1 MNDSSNPS
9 GQGSPRRQMVGRAR
23 ELDVFRAA
31 FTRLLDGRRQVVLI
45 SGEPGI
51 GKTRCAEALADL
63 AEDQGALVLW
73 GRCREESGAPPYW
86 PWVQILRAYVDA
98 SSLDEVRLNL
108 GAAANDV
115 AALVPELLQ
124 TPHRELAAPGTIG
137 DASSARFRT
146 FDAIGQFLLKATQQV
161 PLAVVLDNIHWA
173 DEASLSLLEFLTQEL
188 THSRLLLVGTYRDAD
203 IAKRTLLKSTLGGVT
218 RESDVERVHLSG
230 LSQSAIGAL
239 ASNMCGRTLPLS
251 VIQTIY
257 QRTDGNPLFVIEL
270 IKVLNEDSAGTGITV
285 IPARIPAGVRETI
298 ARRLLSLPA
307 TCTDL
312 LEIAAVFGRQ
322 FTAAEIAVASEVT
335 LHDVLSGLEPA
346 VESGLVDASTE
357 VAGNYQFTHALI
369 RETIYEDI
377 GTSRRLRIHARA
389 ADALVTVY
397 SAHLEPALTRI
408 AYHYHAAGVLGDPDK
423 AVAYALRA
431 ADKAVL
437 LCAYEDA
444 LLHYDHAI
452 EALERCG
459 KAHDERLARTY
470 ILKATALKELGYIQR
485 SMDVLLEAVNLT
497 RALGNHAELLVDALE
512 LLAFLTRHV
521 PQDHLVPLLE
531 HALTLLPRADSAA
544 RAKALA
550 VRAFSCRTFTDKAR
564 LQLQVDEAMQM
575 ARRSCD
581 AAARCACCQFAVMA
595 LRGNPETLKRRLEL
609 GDEYIAVARAT
620 GSDDL
625 LADAYHWQALNHLEC
640 GQLDELEAVLEHYAS
655 LSAARYGLHQYHTGG
670 YRVTLALLRGE
681 WTDLEARIETLLEL
695 GTKTRR
701 GDADGVYGA
710 QMFALQR
717 DLGRLPA
724 LALQIQQ
731 VVATLG
737 QRVWQPGLML
747 MCAETGMLEEARRM
761 FAEIAEQD
769 FGGVC
774 RDDMYVTCLVFC
786 AETCCALA
794 DAERAVMLYELLRP
808 YAGQTANHPTAVCF
822 GAVDLYLAMLAAT
835 ANLHEAALEH
845 FDRAISFNRAL
856 RAWPWLARS
865 LFRHGVFLLA
875 GRTDAECVRGRQQLR
890 EAEQLARRLGMT
902 RLIAEID
909 DALDVKG
916 ADVSFPDDLT
926 AREVDVLRLIA
937 MGRTNKDVS
946 LVLSISLNTVAT
958 HVRSILNKT
967 QCANRTEAAA
977 YAIRHRLQAA
987 ESASA
992 TASSTGENHGAIHD

>member
-1 MNDSSNPS
+1 
-9 GQGSPRRQMVGRAR
+9 MVGRGR

-31 FTRLLDGRRQVVLI
+31 FTRLLEGRRQVVLI

-51 GKTRCAEALADL
+51 GKTRCAEAIADL

-73 GRCREESGAPPYW
+73 GRCREEAGAPPYW

-124 TPHRELAAPGTIG
+124 TPHRELTAPGTIG

-146 FDAIGQFLLKATQQV
+146 FDAIGQFLFKATQQV

-173 DEASLSLLEFLTQEL
+173 DEVSLSLLEFLTQEL

-203 IAKRTLLKSTLGGVT
+203 IAKRTLLRSTLGSLT
-218 RESDVERVHLSG
+218 CESDVERVHLSG
-230 LSQSAIGAL
+230 LSQADIGAL
-239 ASNMCGRTLPLS
+239 ASNMCRRPLGES
-251 VIQTIY
+251 AIQAIY

-270 IKVLNEDSAGTGITV
+270 IKVLIEDSAGAAITV
-285 IPARIPAGVRETI
+285 VPARIPAGVRETI
-298 ARRLLSLPA
+298 AHRLLSLPG

-346 VESGLVDASTE
+346 VESGLVDASAE
-357 VAGNYQFTHALI
+357 APGNYQFTHALI

-377 GTSRRLRIHARA
+377 GTSRRLRTHARA

-408 AYHYHAAGVLGDPDK
+408 AYHYHAAALLGDPDK
-423 AVAYALRA
+423 TVAYALRA

-437 LCAYEDA
+437 LGAYEDA
-444 LLHYDHAI
+444 VLHYDRAI
-452 EALERCG
+452 ESLQLRG
-459 KAHDERLARTY
+459 ISHDERLARTC
-470 ILKATALKELGYIQR
+470 ILKAAALKELGQVQR
-485 SMDVLLEAVNLT
+485 SIEVLLEAVNLT
-497 RALGNHAELLVDALE
+497 RALANHAELLVDALE
-512 LLAFLTRHV
+512 LLGYLTSHV
-521 PQDHLVPLLE
+521 PQEHLMSLLE
-531 HALTLLPRADSAA
+531 HALTLLPRAESAA
-544 RAKALA
+544 RAKVLA
-550 VRAFSCRTFTDKAR
+550 IRVFACRTVTDKAR
-564 LQLQVDEAMQM
+564 LQLQVDEALQM
-575 ARRSCD
+575 ARRYCD
-581 AAARCACCQFAVMA
+581 AAARCSCYRFAVLA

-620 GSDDL
+620 GSADL
-625 LADAYHWQALNHLEC
+625 LADACHWQALNYLEC
-640 GQLDELEAVLEHYAS
+640 GQLQELDALLEHYAN
-655 LSAARYGLHQYHTGG
+655 LRAARYGLHQYHIGA

-681 WTDLEARIETLLEL
+681 WTDLEGRIEELLEL
-695 GTKTRR
+695 GSKTRPE
-701 GDADGVYGA
+701 DVDGVYGA

-724 LALQIQQ
+724 LALQIKQ
-731 VVATLG
+731 VAATLG
-737 QRVWQPGLML
+737 QRVWEPGLML
-747 MCAETGMLEEARRM
+747 MCAETGMLEEARGM
-761 FAEIAEQD
+761 FAEIAKQN
-769 FGGVC
+769 FSGVC

-786 AETCCALA
+786 AETCCVLA

-822 GAVDLYLAMLAAT
+822 GAADLYLAMLAAIT
-835 ANLHEAALEH
+835 NRRELALEH
-845 FDRAISFNRAL
+845 FDRAISFNRSM

-875 GRTDAECVRGRQQLR
+875 GGTDAECVRGRQQLR

-909 DALDVKG
+909 DALEVRG

-926 AREVDVLRLIA
+926 AREVEVLRLIA

-977 YAIRHRLQAA
+977 YANRHGLQAA
-987 ESASA
+987 EAASVTVSAK
-992 TASSTGENHGAIHD
+992 GEKHGAIYD

>member
-1 MNDSSNPS
+1 
-9 GQGSPRRQMVGRAR
+9 MVGRVR
-23 ELDVFRAA
+23 ELDVFRAT
-31 FTRLLDGRRQVVLI
+31 FTRLLDGRRQVLLI

-63 AEDQGALVLW
+63 AEDRGALVLW

-108 GAAANDV
+108 GTAANDV
-115 AALVPELLQ
+115 AALVPELLH
-124 TPHRELAAPGTIG
+124 TPHRALAAPGTIG
-137 DASSARFRT
+137 DASAARFRT

-173 DEASLSLLEFLTQEL
+173 DELSLSLLEFLTQEL
-188 THSRLLLVGTYRDAD
+188 THSRLLLVATYRDAD
-203 IAKRTLLKSTLGGVT
+203 IAKRTLLRSTLGGLT

-230 LSQSAIGAL
+230 LSQAAIGTL
-239 ASNMCGRTLPLS
+239 AGNMCGRTLTESL
-251 VIQTIY
+251 IQTIY
-257 QRTDGNPLFVIEL
+257 QRTDGNPLFAIEL
-270 IKVLNEDSAGTGITV
+270 IKVLIEDSAGAAITV
-285 IPARIPAGVRETI
+285 VPARIPAGVRETI
-298 ARRLLSLPA
+298 ARRLVSLPA
-307 TCTDL
+307 SCTGL

-322 FTAAEIAVASEVT
+322 FTAAEIAVASEGT
-335 LHDVLSGLEPA
+335 LPDVLSGLEPA
-346 VESGLVDASTE
+346 VESGLVDASAE

-377 GTSRRLRIHARA
+377 STSRRLRVHARA

-444 LLHYDHAI
+444 LLHYDRAI
-452 EALERCG
+452 ETLERG
-459 KAHDERLARTY
+459 GIAHDERLARTY
-470 ILKATALKELGYIQR
+470 VLKAAALKELGQVQR
-485 SMDVLLEAVNLT
+485 AMDVILEAVNRT
-497 RALGNHAELLVDALE
+497 RALGKHPELLVDALE
-512 LLAFLTRHV
+512 LLAFVTRHV
-521 PQDHLVPLLE
+521 EQDQLIPLLE
-531 HALTLLPRADSAA
+531 HALALLPAEDSSA

-550 VRAFSCRTFTDKAR
+550 IRAFSCRTFTNKAQ

-575 ARRSCD
+575 ARRNCD
-581 AAARCACCQFAVMA
+581 APARCACCQFAVMA
-595 LRGNPETLKRRLEL
+595 LRCNPETLKRRLEL
-609 GDEYIAVARAT
+609 GDEYIAVARTT
-620 GSDDL
+620 GSADL
-625 LADAYHWQALNHLEC
+625 LADACYWQALNHLES
-640 GQLDELEAVLEHYAS
+640 GRLEELEALLEHYAS
-655 LSAARYGLHQYHTGG
+655 LGAARYGLHQYHTGAF
-670 YRVTLALLRGE
+670 RVTVALLRGE
-681 WTDLEARIETLLEL
+681 WADLEARIEELLEL

-724 LALQIQQ
+724 LAPQIQQ
-731 VVATLG
+731 VAATLG
-737 QRVWQPGLML
+737 RRVWEPGLML
-747 MCAETGMLEEARRM
+747 MCAETGMLEDARRM
-761 FAEIAEQD
+761 FAEIAKEG

-786 AETCCALA
+786 TETCCALA
-794 DAERAVMLYELLRP
+794 DAERAAMLYELLRP

-822 GAVDLYLAMLAAT
+822 GAVDLYLAMLAASS
-835 ANLHEAALEH
+835 NQHEAALEH
-845 FDRAISFNRAL
+845 FERAIAFNRSM

-865 LFRHGVFLLA
+865 LFRHGAFLLA
-875 GRTDAECVRGRQQLR
+875 GRGEAQSGRGRQQLR

-902 RLIAEID
+902 RLLAEID
-909 DALDVKG
+909 DALQVRRTG
-916 ADVSFPDDLT
+916 VLFPDDLT
-926 AREVDVLRLIA
+926 AREVEVLRLIA
-937 MGRTNKDVS
+937 IGRTNKDVS

-977 YAIRHRLQAA
+977 YAIRHGLQVA

-992 TASSTGENHGAIHD
+992 TASSAGDTHGAIHD

>member
-1 MNDSSNPS
+1 
-9 GQGSPRRQMVGRAR
+9 
-23 ELDVFRAA
+23 
-31 FTRLLDGRRQVVLI
+31 
-45 SGEPGI
+45 
-51 GKTRCAEALADL
+51 
-63 AEDQGALVLW
+63 
-73 GRCREESGAPPYW
+73 
-86 PWVQILRAYVDA
+86 VQILRAYVDA

-124 TPHRELAAPGTIG
+124 TPHRELAAPGAIG
-137 DASSARFRT
+137 DSSSARFRT

-173 DEASLSLLEFLTQEL
+173 DEVSLSLLEFLTQEL

-203 IAKRTLLKSTLGGVT
+203 IAKRTLLRSTLGGLT

-230 LSQSAIGAL
+230 LSQAAIGAL
-239 ASNMCGRTLPLS
+239 ASNMCGRTLPES

-270 IKVLNEDSAGTGITV
+270 IKVLNEDSAGAGITV

-298 ARRLLSLPA
+298 ARRLLSLPS

-335 LHDVLSGLEPA
+335 LHDVLSRLEPA
-346 VESGLVDASTE
+346 VESGLVDASAE

-437 LCAYEDA
+437 LCAYDDA
-444 LLHYDHAI
+444 LLHYDRAI
-452 EALERCG
+452 EALQRCG
-459 KAHDERLARTY
+459 KAHDERLARTC
-470 ILKATALKELGYIQR
+470 ILKATALKELGHIQR

-497 RALGNHAELLVDALE
+497 RALGNHGELLVDALE

-521 PQDHLVPLLE
+521 PQDPLVPLLE

-670 YRVTLALLRGE
+670 YRVTVALLRGE
-681 WTDLEARIETLLEL
+681 WTDLEARIETLVEL

-822 GAVDLYLAMLAAT
+822 GAADLYLAMLAAT
-835 ANLHEAALEH
+835 ANRHEAALEH
-845 FDRAISFNRAL
+845 FDRAISFNRAM

-875 GRTDAECVRGRQQLR
+875 GRTDAECDRGRQQLR
-890 EAEQLARRLGMT
+890 EAEQLARRLGMA

-909 DALDVKG
+909 DALDGRG

-977 YAIRHRLQAA
+977 YAIRHGLHAA
-987 ESASA
+987 EPASA
-992 TASSTGENHGAIHD
+992 TPTPTGETHGAIHD